1 MPRRSAPTFRRGH
14 RWSFERGGFAGAP
27 STNTVFLQSFNGSQW
42 NLAPTNYGGG
52 SNHLA
57 GRFQKYRDALN
68 GTSVLLLTA
77 QSFSLESTTSL
88 NVTDSWLAVTN
99 VPAVVDL
106 QNTVTNPISGE
117 ARFYRLKK

>member
-1 MPRRSAPTFRRGH
+1 MRG
-14 RWSFERGGFAGAP
+14 WPPNQPIVIGK
-27 STNTVFLQSFNGSQW
+27 W
-42 NLAPTNYGGG
+42 YDGGG
-52 SNHLA
+52 SNYLA

-68 GTSVLLLTA
+68 GTNVPLLAA

-117 ARFYRLKK
+117 ASFYRLKK